1 MNTIEDVFEGIW
13 KSQTEYLIKCPYCG
27 DHKTHN
33 HCYVN
38 TDKGM
43 FMCHHCGEAGPIERL
58 LQDHG
63 GGEEIERGPGIVEKP
78 RHEEIDVRLFK
89 QVTGMHNT
97 MDRMALTYLKSRGL
111 SKSEIEVYQIRYMDF
126 GRYYGRV
133 IFPVI
138 ENNDYVSFIARS
150 FMETVNPKYLFP
162 HHGETKLTTNECM
175 WGWNHAKGF
184 RQDNVIL
191 VEGVLDAISVNRKS
205 NRDWGAVALHS
216 KQLGEPQLRKLL
228 RLDRNIRFT
237 VMMDGDAHKDGL
249 KIAKKLR
256 GYGRDVKMSLL
267 NKDEDPDSIT
277 SERMT
282 EVLFH
287 RTFRVDVNLAMKVY
301 FGG

>member
-1 MNTIEDVFEGIW
+1 MSTIEDVFEGVW
-13 KSQTEYLIKCPYCG
+13 KSQVEYLIKCPYCG
-27 DHKTHN
+27 DHRTHN

-58 LQDHG
+58 MQDHAD
-63 GGEEIERGPGIVEKP
+63 GEEIERGPGIVEKA

-111 SKSEIEVYQIRYMDF
+111 SKSEIAVYKIRYMDF

-138 ENNDYVSFIARS
+138 ENTDYVSFVARS
-150 FMETVNPKYLFP
+150 FMEKVRPKYLFP

-175 WGWNHAKGF
+175 WGWNCVKGF
-184 RQDNVIL
+184 RQDLVIL
-191 VEGVLDAISVNRKS
+191 VEGIFDAVSINRKS
-205 NRDWGAVALHS
+205 HRNCGGVALHS
-216 KQLGEPQLRKLL
+216 KQLGEAQLRKLL
-228 RLDRNIRFT
+228 NLDRFT
-237 VMMDGDAHKDGL
+237 QFIVMMDGDAHKDGL
-249 KIAKKLR
+249 KIAKKLKS
-256 GYGRDVKMSLL
+256 YGRDVKMALL

-277 SERMT
+277 EERLT
-282 EVLFH
+282 EVLRT
-287 RTFRVDVNLAMKVY
+287 RTFRVDANLAMKVY
-301 FGG
+301 LGG